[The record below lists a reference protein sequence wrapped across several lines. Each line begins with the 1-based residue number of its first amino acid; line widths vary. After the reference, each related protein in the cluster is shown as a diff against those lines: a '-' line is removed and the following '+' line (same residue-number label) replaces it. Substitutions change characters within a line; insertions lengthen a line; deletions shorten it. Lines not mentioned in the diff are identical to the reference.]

1 MSVLHFSIIHQ
12 RARNLQHYR
21 PTTIDYGTLDVY
33 RLAQKEN
40 WMDRY
45 CDSQTTIDYGTL
57 DVYRLAQKENWMDR
71 YCDSQTWY
79 YFLACKLIKCQH
91 FKNYFTAVL
100 GNKFV
105 IRSTLKITTH
115 HKCLTTLPRTTLGTI
130 LTNGTFSAPS

>member
-21 PTTIDYGTLDVY
+21 P
-33 RLAQKEN
+33 
-40 WMDRY
+40 
-45 CDSQTTIDYGTL
+45 TTIDYGTL

-130 LTNGTFSAPS
+130 LTNGTFSASS